1 MLRRLLLLQDAARG
15 LKVLHS
21 MNVVHGDLV
30 GLLFAALPISIPWTQ
45 STLCKDYSCQLGMA
59 PLLSLL
65 LLLVVALLSN
75 SLGLD

>member
-30 GLLFAALPISIPWTQ
+30 SGG
-45 STLCKDYSCQLGMA
+45 C
-59 PLLSLL
+59 
-65 LLLVVALLSN
+65 
-75 SLGLD
+75 